1 MQRIYDLGDVSQYC
15 EGLMSNHYDT
25 LGVAPGSTA
34 KEVRKAYL
42 RRARALHPDRQQ
54 GRTQADARRAEE
66 AMQQVNV
73 AWNVLSDSK
82 KRSEYDQ
89 TLVRRTGTGQAN
101 KTRSPSDRRPTPP
114 PRQSNAA
121 RQQQAQPRQ
130 TTPHRSI
137 DDEPGDGSV
146 SALASLPVLI
156 ILGIILG
163 VLIVTAF
170 GTRDDSAP
178 GREVVPELDSQM
190 RDDDCFVFVGDTIR
204 AESCSSGRADAQ
216 AVAVVPDQGNCPS
229 NTLNITQGDRVICY
243 VNLVAGS
250 SVTTPTE

>member
-1 MQRIYDLGDVSQYC
+1 
-15 EGLMSNHYDT
+15 MSNHYDT
-25 LGVAPGSTA
+25 LGVAPGSSA

-73 AWNVLSDSK
+73 AWNVLSDTK
-82 KRSEYDQ
+82 KRSEYDESLTQ
-89 TLVRRTGTGQAN
+89 RSGSRPAS
-101 KTRSPSDRRPTPP
+101 KPRSPADRRPTPP
-114 PRQSNAA
+114 PRQANTA
-121 RQQQAQPRQ
+121 RPQQQSAQAKQSTQR
-130 TTPHRSI
+130 RSI

-156 ILGIILG
+156 IVGIILG

-170 GTRDDSAP
+170 GNRDDSNP
-178 GREVVPELDSQM
+178 GREVVTELDSQM
-190 RDDDCFVFVGDTIR
+190 RDDDCFVFVGDDIR

-216 AVAVVPDQGNCPS
+216 AVAVVPDPGNCPS
-229 NTLNITQGDRVICY
+229 NTLNLRRGDRVICY
-243 VNLVAGS
+243 VSLVAGS
-250 SVTTPTE
+250 TVTTPAE